1 MAEAWDDE
9 NFFNHGLEAGHGVEK
24 QTSST
29 RFFSTTNGVPT
40 TDRKLFECSGGAALL
55 HSLPS
60 VALGGC
66 LPHSAPGNPL
76 SLVQDGAHAEVAQPD
91 GEWGGGNSLMPN
103 WRSSVSASHHH
114 HTGSPTTGN
123 PMHSGSAA
131 THGIPNSGWQ
141 QGVPA
146 ATHPLATHPLSA
158 TSNSGCQLP
167 LLPPNSDSHS
177 FLPPFSSPMGRGQ
190 THLPVISGFNMSSH
204 ALNRQTD
211 RQF

>member
-1 MAEAWDDE
+1 MADAWDDD
-9 NFFNHGLEAGHGVEK
+9 NIFKHGLEAGQGVDL
-24 QTSST
+24 QTCST
-29 RFFSTTNGVPT
+29 RIFSTTNGVPT
-40 TDRKLFECSGGAALL
+40 TDRKLFECSGCGALSPLA
-55 HSLPS
+55 S

-66 LPHSAPGNPL
+66 LPHSAPGDPL

-141 QGVPA
+141 QGVAA
-146 ATHPLATHPLSA
+146 ATHPLATHPRAAPA
-158 TSNSGCQLP
+158 TLVLLCIVRMFMCARSLQAKMSGTK
-167 LLPPNSDSHS
+167 S
-177 FLPPFSSPMGRGQ
+177 
-190 THLPVISGFNMSSH
+190 
-204 ALNRQTD
+204 
-211 RQF
+211 